1 MEKRITYKD
10 FEEAVDTL
18 GLIGL
23 ETTDK
28 VKKRYLKL
36 SKKYH
41 PDMPKGSTEK
51 FQELTFA
58 YKIVTYYMENFRFR
72 FTKEEF
78 QNQYPF
84 SIYEDV
90 DWLSR

>member
-1 MEKRITYKD
+1 
-10 FEEAVDTL
+10 
-18 GLIGL
+18 
-23 ETTDK
+23 
-28 VKKRYLKL
+28 
-36 SKKYH
+36 
-41 PDMPKGSTEK
+41 MPKGSTEK